1 MEQETDHHHS
11 RHSAPLPH
19 HSRHSA
25 PPPTPPQQAQC
36 TSTPSQQAQCTS
48 TPSQQ
53 AQCTSSYPITTGT
66 VHPYPIT
73 AGTVHLLLPHHN
85 RHSAPLPHHSRHSA
99 PLPHHSRHSAPPPTP
114 SQQAQCTSTP
124 SQQAQCT
131 STPSQQ
137 AQCTSSYPITA
148 GTVHLLL
155 PHHSRH
161 SAPLPHHSRHS
172 APPPTPSQQ
181 AQCTSSYPI
190 TAGTVH
196 LLPHHSRHKG
206 HSHNQ
211 IGTNIPPTVIGTN
224 VTHFIIT
231 VGTNVTPNTTSTNV
245 TCSIIKTGTIVTP
258 TDVSLCKTICRDYVP
273 SKHKSHTSI
282 IPIDTATT
290 KIPTQLQLP
299 SLELSLWPHL
309 LISKRNRSATANLLS
324 SAEFPSSA
332 STSSGVGTYFR
343 SYRGWGVTIVT
354 YAMKDRK
361 FKLGHS
367 NNRDLST
374 TTLEECIITKAKQ
387 HLTTRDISACAE

>member
-36 TSTPSQQAQCTS
+36 T
-48 TPSQQ
+48 
-53 AQCTSSYPITTGT
+53 
-66 VHPYPIT
+66 
-73 AGTVHLLLPHHN
+73 
-85 RHSAPLPHHSRHSA
+85 
-99 PLPHHSRHSAPPPTP
+99 PTP

-131 STPSQQ
+131 S
-137 AQCTSSYPITA
+137 YPITT
-148 GTVHLLL
+148 GTVHLY
-155 PHHSRH
+155 PITTGTVH
-161 SAPLPHHSRHS
+161 P
-172 APPPTPSQQ
+172 
-181 AQCTSSYPI
+181 YPI

-211 IGTNIPPTVIGTN
+211 TGTNIPPVIGTN